1 MSFDTKYTYQPLP
14 YNILDK
20 SNFNNRSGILPS
32 YQYKKRR
39 VIWLNT
45 FYATSSVNNGATSG
59 ACIFYEFSFDIPPF
73 QLYNKTKLK
82 VISFTENENSSQPMY
97 IKVKNLMYEPDCY
110 WCSDKESFPLLHVSH
125 VGATGMLANNDY
137 SLTLTPQ
144 LINNITIKVN
154 DSFIN
159 RNTGFSINVTNG
171 TGHFIIGLLFEDD
184 DMIQDNVVSQYK

>member
-20 SNFNNRSGILPS
+20 SNFNNRSGDLPS

-45 FYATSSVNNGATSG
+45 AYATSTVDNQATTNR
-59 ACIFYEFSFDIPPF
+59 IFYEFSFDIPPF

-82 VISFTENENSSQPMY
+82 VISYTANENASHPMY
-97 IKVKNLMYEPDCY
+97 IKIKNLMYEPDCY
-110 WCSDKESFPLLHVSH
+110 WCSDKEAFPLLYVSH
-125 VGATGMLANNDY
+125 VGAAGMLANNDY

-154 DSFIN
+154 DSFIS
-159 RNTGFSINVTNG
+159 RDTGFSINITSGV
-171 TGHFIIGLLFEDD
+171 GHFIMGLLFEDD
-184 DMIQDNVVSQYK
+184 EMIVDNTVSQYK